1 MNILLSIV
9 AFLGNVLIIAVIPK
23 VSSLHPP
30 SKLLLGCL
38 AITDLRVGLVVQ
50 PLYVNVLLSAEHS
63 KHCYYSLSLFNTKS
77 PFFCGVSLMTLT
89 AISVDRLLALK
100 LGTRYRQV
108 VSLRR
113 VCVLTVIIW
122 LSNTAKAVIV
132 LYIPLYGSG
141 IFAIEVILCI
151 IASSSCY
158 TKIYRILRHHQAQ
171 VQQHVHQGQQNGG
184 ETPVNIARYRKTVS
198 SALWV
203 QMTLLTCYLP
213 FVVAMAILVIYKPL
227 VFALH
232 PLHGDCLPCRLF
244 FLLRFF
250 LLKIKGGP

>member
-1 MNILLSIV
+1 
-9 AFLGNVLIIAVIPK
+9 
-23 VSSLHPP
+23 
-30 SKLLLGCL
+30 
-38 AITDLRVGLVVQ
+38 
-50 PLYVNVLLSAEHS
+50 
-63 KHCYYSLSLFNTKS
+63 
-77 PFFCGVSLMTLT
+77 MTMT
-89 AISVDRLLALK
+89 AISVDRLFALK
-100 LGTRYRQV
+100 LGIRYRQV
-108 VSLRR
+108 ITLRR
-113 VCVLTVIIW
+113 VWVLVVIIW
-122 LSNTAKAVIV
+122 LSNTAKAVII

-141 IFAIEVILCI
+141 IFATEVILCI